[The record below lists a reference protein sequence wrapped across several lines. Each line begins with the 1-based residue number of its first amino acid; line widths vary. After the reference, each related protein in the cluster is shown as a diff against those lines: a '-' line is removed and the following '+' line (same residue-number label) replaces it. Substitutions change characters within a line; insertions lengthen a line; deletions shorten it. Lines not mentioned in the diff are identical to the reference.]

1 MARIAVLEP
10 DDDRAPRPPRF
21 RPSPAE
27 REILFA
33 DLIGR
38 RLQVRQLDGEAVVS
52 ISQPLRVPAALR
64 WLAESLSRR

>member
-10 DDDRAPRPPRF
+10 DDDRAPRGPRF
-21 RPSPAE
+21 RPTPVE

-33 DLIGR
+33 DLTGR
-38 RLQVRQLDGEAVVS
+38 RLQVRQVDGEPVVS
-52 ISQPLRVPAALR
+52 ISHPLRVPAALR